1 MYVSAKSVCMELL
14 MSKFIYRMQNILN
27 IKYKLEDQ
35 AKTEFMLANQELR
48 EEEEKLQKLKDRK
61 ADYEAE
67 VRKLLQNNLQVERIK
82 ENQEAIVRMGEFIIA
97 QTTCVEKAQHQVD
110 IKAAKLTEVMQ
121 ERKAQE
127 KLKEKAFENFLQEEN
142 ARESKEIDELVSF
155 TYGRRQ
161 REE

>member
-1 MYVSAKSVCMELL
+1 

-27 IKYKLEDQ
+27 MKYKLEEQ
-35 AKTEFMLANQELR
+35 AKTEFMLANQVLR

-61 ADYEAE
+61 FHYEEE
-67 VRKLLQNNLQVERIK
+67 VRRLLQNSLQVERIK
-82 ENQEAIVRMGEFIIA
+82 ENQEAIARMGEFIIEQMACVKEA
-97 QTTCVEKAQHQVD
+97 QYQVD
-110 IKAAKLTEVMQ
+110 LKTAKLTELRK

-127 KLKEKAFENFLQEEN
+127 KLKEKAFESFLQEEN
-142 ARESKEIDELVSF
+142 AKESKEIDELVSF

>member
-1 MYVSAKSVCMELL
+1 

>member
-1 MYVSAKSVCMELL
+1 

-27 IKYKLEDQ
+27 MKYKLEEQ
-35 AKTEFMLANQELR
+35 AKTEFMLANQVLR

-61 ADYEAE
+61 SGYEEE
-67 VRKLLQNNLQVERIK
+67 VRRLLQNSLQVERIK
-82 ENQEAIVRMGEFIIA
+82 ENQEAITRMGEFIIEQMACVKEA
-97 QTTCVEKAQHQVD
+97 QYQVD
-110 IKAAKLTEVMQ
+110 LKAEKLTELRK

-142 ARESKEIDELVSF
+142 AKESKEIDELVSF

>member
-1 MYVSAKSVCMELL
+1 

-35 AKTEFMLANQELR
+35 AKTEFMLANQALR
-48 EEEEKLQKLKDRK
+48 EEEAKLQELKERK
-61 ADYEAE
+61 YGYEE
-67 VRKLLQNNLQVERIK
+67 TIRQLFKKNLQVDRIK
-82 ENQEAIVRMGEFIIA
+82 ENQEAIVRMEEFIIMQMARVKDA
-97 QTTCVEKAQHQVD
+97 QRQVE
-110 IKAAKLTEVMQ
+110 IKAAQLTEVMQ

-155 TYGRRQ
+155 TYGRKQ

>member
-1 MYVSAKSVCMELL
+1 

-35 AKTEFMLANQELR
+35 AKTEFMLANQILQ
-48 EEEEKLQKLKDRK
+48 EEEAKLQRLKERK
-61 ADYEAE
+61 AGYEE
-67 VRKLLQNNLQVERIK
+67 NIRQLLKKNLQVDRIK
-82 ENQEAIVRMGEFIIA
+82 ENQEAIVRMGEFIIEQAACVKEA
-97 QTTCVEKAQHQVD
+97 QYQVD
-110 IKAAKLTEVMQ
+110 LKAEKLTELRK

-127 KLKEKAFENFLQEEN
+127 KLKEKAFESFLQEEN
-142 ARESKEIDELVSF
+142 AKESKEIDELVSF

>member
-1 MYVSAKSVCMELL
+1 

-35 AKTEFMLANQELR
+35 AKTEFMLANQVLR

-61 ADYEAE
+61 IGYEEE
-67 VRKLLQNNLQVERIK
+67 VRRLLQKSLQVDLIK
-82 ENQEAIVRMGEFIIA
+82 ENQEAIVRMNEFIIEQMACVKEA
-97 QTTCVEKAQHQVD
+97 QYQVD
-110 IKAAKLTEVMQ
+110 QKAAKLTELRK

>member
-1 MYVSAKSVCMELL
+1 

-35 AKTEFMLANQELR
+35 AKTEFMLANQVLR
-48 EEEEKLQKLKDRK
+48 EEEEKLETLK
-61 ADYEAE
+61 
-67 VRKLLQNNLQVERIK
+67 VRKKGYEEAVRNLLQSQLQVDRIK
-82 ENQEAIVRMGEFIIA
+82 ENQEAIVRMEEFIRA
-97 QTTCVEKAQHQVD
+97 QIIKVEEAARQVE
-110 IKAAKLTEVMQ
+110 IKAAKLTELMQ

-127 KLKEKAFENFLQEEN
+127 KLKEKAFEAFLQEEN

-155 TYGRRQ
+155 TYGRKQ

>member
-1 MYVSAKSVCMELL
+1 
-14 MSKFIYRMQNILN
+14 MQNILN

-35 AKTEFMLANQELR
+35 AKTEYMLANQILR
-48 EEEEKLQKLKDRK
+48 EEEEKLQKLKERK
-61 ADYEAE
+61 IGYEE
-67 VRKLLQNNLQVERIK
+67 EIRKLLQKNLQVERIK
-82 ENQEAIVRMGEFIIA
+82 ENQEAIVRMGEFIIEQMACVKEA
-97 QTTCVEKAQHQVD
+97 QYQVD
-110 IKAAKLTEVMQ
+110 LKAEKWTELRK

-155 TYGRRQ
+155 NYGKRQ